1 MNWLSWPLP
10 PQPRIFTKGQGNQ
23 ESFFEEKIGGKIVNS
38 SETHNSEMFAGGE
51 LEQRSVE
58 KMDIVV
64 GFRPEYLREATVY
77 ALT

>member
-1 MNWLSWPLP
+1 
-10 PQPRIFTKGQGNQ
+10 
-23 ESFFEEKIGGKIVNS
+23 
-38 SETHNSEMFAGGE
+38 MFAGGE